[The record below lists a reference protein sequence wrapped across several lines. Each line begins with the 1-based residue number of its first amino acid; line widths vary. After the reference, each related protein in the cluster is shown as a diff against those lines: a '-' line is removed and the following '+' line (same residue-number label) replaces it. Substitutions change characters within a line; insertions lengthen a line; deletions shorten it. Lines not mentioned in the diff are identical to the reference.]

1 MAHPFTK
8 RLDDFVPPHSLEAEM
23 ATLGSMM
30 LSDRA
35 AEEVQAILT
44 EDDFYQPAHKEIF
57 KAVRQLLLSAKA
69 IDIVTIRDE
78 LIARGKLAEIGG
90 VEYIIQIQESVPSA
104 KNANYYAEIVQ
115 DKATMRRLEEAGHE
129 ILGLVR
135 DPETTADEK
144 VDEAEALVFEVG
156 QKRLG
161 KYFDTAKTL
170 AKEFFKDVDHL
181 LDTGEPI
188 LGLPSGFR
196 DLDNVTTGF
205 YGSDFIIVAARPAMG
220 KTSLVLNFALNIAR
234 QDKGA
239 VALFSLEMSGQQL
252 VRRIISTI
260 AQVPMGTLKKA
271 NLSHGDYQKLADAC
285 EELYTL
291 PVYIDDS
298 SDINPLDM
306 RGKCRRLKADQG
318 LALVVVDY
326 IQLMRGNNRRPENR
340 NQEIGEIA
348 RNMKAMAK
356 ELDVPV
362 IGLSQLNRAVEGR
375 ENKRPMLADIR
386 ESGSIEA
393 EADIVMFIY
402 REEYYKRREAD
413 AMDKW
418 NPDTA
423 DVAEIIIGKHRNGP
437 TGTVLLGFQP
447 AYTKFTL
454 LDEES
459 KMGYLRRSREDN

>member
-1 MAHPFTK
+1 MAQPFP
-8 RLDDFVPPHSLEAEM
+8 RRIDDFVPPHSLEAEM

-30 LSDRA
+30 LSERA
-35 AEEVQAILT
+35 AEEVQAILA
-44 EDDFYQPAHKEIF
+44 EEDFYQPAHKEIF
-57 KAVRQLLLSAKA
+57 RAIRQLLLSAKA
-69 IDIVTIRDE
+69 IDLVTIKDE
-78 LIARGKLAEIGG
+78 LIARGMLQEVGG
-90 VEYIIQIQESVPSA
+90 TEYLIQIAESVPTA
-104 KNANYYAEIVQ
+104 QNATYYAEIVQ
-115 DKATMRRLEEAGHE
+115 DKATLRRLEQAGHE
-129 ILGLVR
+129 ILGIVR
-135 DPETTADEK
+135 DSESTADEK
-144 VDEAEALVFEVG
+144 VDDAESLVFEVG

-205 YGSDFIIVAARPAMG
+205 YGSDFTIVAARPAMG

-234 QDKGA
+234 LDKGA
-239 VALFSLEMSGQQL
+239 IALFSLEMSGQQL

-271 NLSHGDYQKLADAC
+271 NLHPNDYQKLADAC

-291 PVYIDDS
+291 PIFIDDS
-298 SDINPLDM
+298 SDITPLDM

-326 IQLMRGNNRRPENR
+326 IQLMRGNSRRPENR

-348 RNMKAMAK
+348 RGLKAMAK

-362 IGLSQLNRAVEGR
+362 IALSQLNRGVEGR

-386 ESGSIEA
+386 
-393 EADIVMFIY
+393 
-402 REEYYKRREAD
+402 
-413 AMDKW
+413 
-418 NPDTA
+418 
-423 DVAEIIIGKHRNGP
+423 
-437 TGTVLLGFQP
+437 
-447 AYTKFTL
+447 
-454 LDEES
+454 
-459 KMGYLRRSREDN
+459 